1 MDKVY
6 DKPLPETGIRAFIP
20 SDVVY
25 AYAGTKQT
33 EGKSIIA
40 NIVVHPEE
48 VWEFVKTYKAEY
60 GAEVDKVHLNI
71 KLSRGGKYYI
81 TVDEKM
87 SEREGGAPAE
97 SGKSTLPWER

>member
-25 AYAGTKQT
+25 AYAGVKQT

-60 GAEVDKVHLNI
+60 GAEVEKMHLNI
-71 KLSRGGKYYI
+71 KISRGGKYYI

-97 SGKSTLPWER
+97 PAKSTLPWER

>member
-25 AYAGTKQT
+25 AYAGTQQQ

-48 VWEFVKTYKAEY
+48 VWEFVKTYKAQY
-60 GAEVDKVHLNI
+60 GAEVDKMHLNI

-97 SGKSTLPWER
+97 SGKSALPWER